1 MACTLVLVSSSA
13 LLLACLLI
21 PAFASTSRDGVVQ
34 AIDKAQQNREERLN
48 GYTVTE
54 HYTIR
59 NSRFAAAAEMT
70 VSVTYTKG
78 VGKKYQVISRS
89 GPPFLQTH
97 VLDRLLSEQEQL
109 SRGEKRA
116 KILVTS
122 ANYQIRLIGKEN
134 LNGRP
139 CDVVELNPRT
149 KSPHLLKGKAWVS
162 AEGQLLLRIEGKP
175 TASVSFLAGRPAIVR
190 DYEEVDGFSLAEK
203 SHAVSESFLLGK
215 TDLTI
220 EYTGY
225 RVDASGTN

>member
-1 MACTLVLVSSSA
+1 MLVPSSA
-13 LLLACLLI
+13 SLLACLLI
-21 PAFASTSRDGVVQ
+21 PAFASTSPDGVVQ
-34 AIDKAQQNREERLN
+34 AIDKAQQDREERLN

-59 NSRFAAAAEMT
+59 NSRFAAPAEMT
-70 VSVTYTKG
+70 VSITYVKG
-78 VGKKYQVISRS
+78 AGKKYHVISRS
-89 GPPFLQTH
+89 GPSFLQTH

-122 ANYQIRLIGKEN
+122 ANYQIKLIGKEN
-134 LNGRP
+134 LNGRL

-149 KSPHLLKGKAWVS
+149 KSPHLLKGKAWVDS
-162 AEGQLLLRIEGKP
+162 ASQLLLRIEGKP
-175 TASVSFLAGRPAIVR
+175 TASLSFLAGRPSVVR
-190 DYEEVDGFSLAEK
+190 DYAEVDGFSLAEK

-225 RVDASGTN
+225 RVNGSGTN